1 MALWYRYPTA
11 LRGGTRCVP
20 ATLRHAQDRRVAA
33 DRPHGLRIL
42 CPVPDRAIPAA
53 AAAGRP
59 RHARPRGVRGPGRG
73 QHRAPAARPRRA
85 RDRAPAA
92 RQDPQERAHLE
103 DAARRRRRRADRR
116 HAGRGGGP
124 RVGGAARPVPRLSA
138 VGGGPEGGAA
148 ARRPRVGRPARWGSI
163 PSRPP
168 SGWRPRSPG
177 RAKPLRV
184 LVEVDS
190 GGHRT
195 GVASPGEA
203 VEVAAAAARAG
214 LAVEGV
220 FTHGGHSYR
229 PAAAGAAGL
238 DEVASLESAAA
249 ALDEAGFE
257 VRTVSAGSTP
267 TRTLAAEGR
276 VTEIR
281 AGTYALGDRQQV
293 ALGAIDGDGI
303 AAVVAATVVSA
314 GPGRAVLDAGA
325 KALTKDL
332 PAFVDGYGA
341 IPDWP
346 GALIERAVRLPR
358 GRVAGRR
365 RGAAAARVGRRRRPQ
380 PHLPGRRPRVHVRR
394 GAARTAASS
403 TGRSTRAAAAAEPGS
418 GIIAPWP
425 TSNPQPLPPRGDLRR
440 RVLAGEPTIGAFVNL
455 GSLVA
460 AELVARAGLRL
471 GADRPRARDGLG
483 GRPPRAAAGGPG
495 HADRRGRARRVG
507 RAAARRPD
515 AGRRAPTG

>member
-1 MALWYRYPTA
+1 MQLDAGAAGLTV
-11 LRGGTRCVP
+11 GTLGEAEVL
-20 ATLRHAQDRRVAA
+20 ASA
-33 DRPHGLRIL
+33 GLRDL
-42 CPVPDRAIPAA
+42 FLAYPLWAEGPKAARLRAVHESADLSVGVDSAA
-53 AAAGRP
+53 AA
-59 RHARPRGVRGPGRG
+59 
-73 QHRAPAARPRRA
+73 
-85 RDRAPAA
+85 
-92 RQDPQERAHLE
+92 ERL
-103 DAARRRRRRADRR
+103 
-116 HAGRGGGP
+116 
-124 RVGGAARPVPRLSA
+124 
-138 VGGGPEGGAA
+138 AA
-148 ARRPRVGRPARWGSI
+148 AVAGTR
-163 PSRPP
+163 
-168 SGWRPRSPG
+168 
-177 RAKPLRV
+177 KPLRV

-203 VEVAAAAARAG
+203 VEVASAAARAG

-238 DEVASLESAAA
+238 DEVASLEAAAA
-249 ALDEAGFE
+249 ALDGAGFE

-346 GALIERAVRLPR
+346 GALIERLYDYHGVVSLAGGGSPPRLGSVVAVVPNHICPVVDLVSSFAAVQADGRVEHWPVDAR
-358 GRVAGRR
+358 GR
-365 RGAAAARVGRRRRPQ
+365 
-380 PHLPGRRPRVHVRR
+380 
-394 GAARTAASS
+394 
-403 TGRSTRAAAAAEPGS
+403 S
-418 GIIAPWP
+418 G
-425 TSNPQPLPPRGDLRR
+425 
-440 RVLAGEPTIGAFVNL
+440 
-455 GSLVA
+455 
-460 AELVARAGLRL
+460 
-471 GADRPRARDGLG
+471 
-483 GRPPRAAAGGPG
+483 
-495 HADRRGRARRVG
+495 
-507 RAAARRPD
+507 
-515 AGRRAPTG
+515 